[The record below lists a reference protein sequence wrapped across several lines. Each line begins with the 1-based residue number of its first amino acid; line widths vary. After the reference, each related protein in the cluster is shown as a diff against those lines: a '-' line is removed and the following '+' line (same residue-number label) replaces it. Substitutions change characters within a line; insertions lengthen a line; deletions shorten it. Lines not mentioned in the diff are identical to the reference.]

1 MIKKFKNPIVFSLVL
16 LPVSLAGGFFTSLYL
31 AESYD
36 AQSIQKILSSA
47 GLTDISILHIIT
59 AVQTAFQ
66 VFIMSFSGYILAE
79 KLGLMKKFSFKKDGL
94 ISTLLLT
101 AVPAIVFIVL
111 EYGCFC
117 RLIPEAAAIYDE
129 KPTIAYMIS
138 CLTYGGIIEEIMMR
152 LFLLSLIAF
161 IIWKLFFRNRDTI
174 PEKVLVAANITAAL
188 LFALGHLPSTLML
201 FGEITPLI
209 LIRCIVLNS
218 MAGLVCG
225 HLYINHGIQY
235 AMLSHMGFHIIWK
248 LVWILFI

>member
-1 MIKKFKNPIVFSLVL
+1 MIKKFRNPLVFSLAVIPL
-16 LPVSLAGGFFTSLYL
+16 SLIGGFFTSIYL

-47 GLTDISILHIIT
+47 GIENISFLHIIT

-66 VFIMSFSGYILAE
+66 IFIMSFFGYILSE
-79 KLGLMKKFSFKKDGL
+79 KIGLMRKFSFKKDGCL
-94 ISTLLLT
+94 STLILT
-101 AVPAIVFIVL
+101 LVSGIVFIVL
-111 EYGCFC
+111 EYGVFC

-138 CLTYGGIIEEIMMR
+138 CIAYGGVIEEIMMR

-161 IIWKLFFRNRDTI
+161 IIWKIFFKNSDTV
-174 PEKVLVAANITAAL
+174 PQKVLAAANITAAV
-188 LFALGHLPSTLML
+188 LFALGHIPATLAL

-248 LVWILFI
+248 LFWILFI

>member
-1 MIKKFKNPIVFSLVL
+1 MIKKFRNPLVFSLIL
-16 LPVSLAGGFFTSLYL
+16 IPLSLIGGFFTSIYL

-47 GLTDISILHIIT
+47 GIENIGLLHIIT

-66 VFIMSFSGYILAE
+66 IFIMSFFGYILSE
-79 KLGLMKKFSFKKDGL
+79 RLGLMKKFSFKKDGCL
-94 ISTLLLT
+94 STLILT
-101 AVPAIVFIVL
+101 LIGGIVFIVL
-111 EYGCFC
+111 EYGVFC
-117 RLIPEAAAIYDE
+117 HFIPEVAATYDE

-138 CLTYGGIIEEIMMR
+138 CITYGGVIEEIMMR

-161 IIWKLFFRNRDTI
+161 IIWKIFFRNSDTVPKNI
-174 PEKVLVAANITAAL
+174 LAAANIAAAV
-188 LFALGHLPSTLML
+188 LFALGHIPATLAL
-201 FGEITPLI
+201 FGAITPLV

-248 LVWILFI
+248 LFWILFI